1 MVHRN
6 CASSLKGRTDQ
17 QLLATK
23 AKHRGLLGLSTLQL
37 TPCISAL
44 APRPVAAHTQ
54 QRSCSHHPHT
64 AACPG
69 MAAQWLCIGV
79 CVGLG
84 QAGECTQAAGCSWG
98 AGESCCLW
106 APAGQPA
113 QPLPLQHGERDTWGR
128 AGSACLQC
136 PVGLRKGSAH
146 ILLFCSAVSHFTWA
160 SPSKT

>member
-23 AKHRGLLGLSTLQL
+23 AKCRGLLGLSTLQL
-37 TPCISAL
+37 APCISAL
-44 APRPVAAHTQ
+44 TPRPVAAHIQ

-69 MAAQWLCIGV
+69 MAARWLCVGV
-79 CVGLG
+79 RVGLG

-98 AGESCCLW
+98 AGESCCLQ

-113 QPLPLQHGERDTWGR
+113 QQEGHMGLCRQ
-128 AGSACLQC
+128 CL
-136 PVGLRKGSAH
+136 
-146 ILLFCSAVSHFTWA
+146 SAVSSGAQEGQCTHFVLL
-160 SPSKT
+160 